1 MVELNGQT
9 LKPSCFEGNLAD
21 HLTNLARPFT
31 LSFTRDNFALC
42 SECDRSS
49 RLTAPA
55 GAAPGDPAWIYWSG
69 LRPQPDD
76 LVTGEVVD
84 LTGQPYEAAS
94 SSEDMFQ
101 GQEEEG
107 GNDDE
112 RWLKIHVPEYTLG
125 YRRCYVPLTDI
136 SGVPILEPF
145 EAPFQAGDP
154 IRVPLIPEAEARRLT
169 EVVVAL
175 FLCRVLFF
183 IISVIPVSIIVAEA
197 KTLRICKLNKKIF
210 SLFDCSLCY
219 VYRNIM
225 VCVPGNSAWLRAWV
239 KWELPCACPGI
250 QTLRKRAVSC
260 ALQAP
265 QIGIWTIN

>member
-197 KTLRICKLNKKIF
+197 KTLRICKLNKKYFHYLIAPCVMYIGISWF
-210 SLFDCSLCY
+210 
-219 VYRNIM
+219 VYLEIRHG
-225 VCVPGNSAWLRAWV
+225 CVPGSSGNCHAHVLGSRPCGRGLSRALCRLH
-239 KWELPCACPGI
+239 KLAFG
-250 QTLRKRAVSC
+250 R
-260 ALQAP
+260 
-265 QIGIWTIN
+265 